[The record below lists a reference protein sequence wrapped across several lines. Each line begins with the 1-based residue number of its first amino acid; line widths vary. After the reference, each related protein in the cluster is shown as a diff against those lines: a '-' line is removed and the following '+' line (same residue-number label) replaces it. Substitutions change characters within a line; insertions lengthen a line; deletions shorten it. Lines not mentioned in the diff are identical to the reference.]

1 MKIVAL
7 VKTFA
12 GEEWIKPMTLSI
24 YPYVEKIVFVNS
36 EISWTGRKGNS
47 CKQAIY
53 KMIGTAL
60 SKEERQH
67 RQRNKL
73 PLIFQSGMDVE
84 NKIVSLNYNTINQLE
99 QCLYGYEYIKRNF
112 PCDYVMLI
120 DTDEVWDAQ
129 DLENAIQFLKEN
141 PGYEAYRSGVYT
153 YIKSP
158 YWRVSPVEPLEP
170 VCFIKSNLSDLGNNA
185 RCCGLPSITM
195 KNDLG
200 KIPYHHYVYV
210 RDNFNIVLEKIISS
224 HVSEEALY
232 EDMSRWI
239 PEVWNKLPNV
249 NGGFHPAIGYKKNW
263 FGIETIEKDKLPKIL
278 REKNFPIMEKFN
290 NV

>member
-7 VKTFA
+7 TKTFA

-36 EISWTGRKGNS
+36 EISWTGRKGNT
-47 CKQAIY
+47 CKQAIDGFKNRKKRWNRRKGSWIY
-53 KMIGTAL
+53 SDDCID
-60 SKEERQH
+60 
-67 RQRNKL
+67 
-73 PLIFQSGMDVE
+73 IE
-84 NKIVSLNYNTINQLE
+84 NKIVSLNYDTINQLE
-99 QCLYGYEYIKRNF
+99 QCLYGYEYIQRNH

-120 DTDEVWDAQ
+120 DTDEVWDSQ

-141 PGYEAYRSGVYT
+141 PGYQAYRSSVYT

-158 YWRVSPVEPLEP
+158 YWRVSPIEPLKP
-170 VCFIKSNLSDLGNNA
+170 VCFIKADLSDLGNNA
-185 RCCGLPSITM
+185 RCCGLPSIVM
-195 KNDLG
+195 KNEKGD
-200 KIPYHHYVYV
+200 IPYHHYVYV

-232 EDMSRWI
+232 EDMSKWI
-239 PEVWNKLPNV
+239 PEVWNRLPDV
-249 NGGFHPAIGYKKNW
+249 KGGFHPAIGYKRNW
-263 FGIETIEKDKLPKIL
+263 LEIETIGQDKLPKVL
-278 REKNFPIMEKFN
+278 KERTFPIMEKFK

>member
-7 VKTFA
+7 CKTFA
-12 GEEWIKPMTLSI
+12 GEEWIKAMTLSI

-47 CKQAIY
+47 CREAINEMLC
-53 KMIGTAL
+53 KNKRW
-60 SKEERQH
+60 SKRRGEWIIDDC
-67 RQRNKL
+67 L
-73 PLIFQSGMDVE
+73 DYD
-84 NKIVSLNYNTINQLE
+84 NKIISLNYDTIYQIK
-99 QCLYGYEYIKRNF
+99 QCMFGYDYIKTHI

-141 PGYEAYRSGVYT
+141 PGYEAYRSGIYT

-158 YWRVSPVEPLEP
+158 YWRVFPVEPLEP
-170 VCFIKSNLSDLGNNA
+170 VCFIKPNLSDLGNDA

-195 KNDLG
+195 KNDKG

-210 RDNFNIVLEKIISS
+210 RNNFNVVLEKIISS
-224 HVSEEALY
+224 HVSENALY
-232 EDMSRWI
+232 EDMSEWI
-239 PEVWNKLPNV
+239 PNIWNKLPNV
-249 NGGFHPAIGYKKNW
+249 NGGFHPAIGYKRNW
-263 FGIETIEKDKLPKIL
+263 FEIETIEKDKLPKVL
-278 REKNFPIMEKFN
+278 REKSFPIMEKFN